1 MSKHRSLCL
10 HSVTM
15 SVAIQ
20 SGNKLPRDFNGENLI
35 QVSSNYNEVLLA
47 TTGMQCWKPP
57 LPLRAEAAQPRE
69 EQIRKRGSH
78 SPGLGSSH
86 HGPRDVVFPETTC
99 RWDSLGGL
107 TCTVPGKV
115 PYGRCPAVEAAG
127 NQPLVRVMCQE
138 VALGGGRSR
147 LPTGRVLPQKRSF
160 SVSPAPSTGEAL
172 HGAPWPQA
180 GPWWLS
186 LGLGGNQTLEDWHR
200 G

>member
-86 HGPRDVVFPETTC
+86 HGPRDVVF
-99 RWDSLGGL
+99 RDHMQVGL
-107 TCTVPGKV
+107 TRRADLHGTREGPIWEVPCRGSCRKSATSAGDVPGS
-115 PYGRCPAVEAAG
+115 CPG
-127 NQPLVRVMCQE
+127 W
-138 VALGGGRSR
+138 G
-147 LPTGRVLPQKRSF
+147 
-160 SVSPAPSTGEAL
+160 
-172 HGAPWPQA
+172 
-180 GPWWLS
+180 
-186 LGLGGNQTLEDWHR
+186 
-200 G
+200 